1 MINPLA
7 VELNKNI
14 GDYNPYILEMLS
26 MLGKKLFFP
35 KGILSQSAEAKIKA
49 TRFNATIGIA
59 TEEGLP
65 MHLACIAKYF
75 PLLDLKDVFPY
86 APSTGKPELRKVWK
100 DKIINENPTLKD
112 QPISLPVVT
121 NALTHGLSIIG
132 DLFVDRG
139 DSIILPSQYWGN
151 YNLIYGI
158 RHEAELKTFDFYTK
172 AGGYN
177 IDGLRKACIEHGEK
191 SDKLVIIFN
200 FPSNPTGYQLTV
212 AEADEIA
219 AILKDIAARGINIV
233 AICDDA
239 YFGLFYDEKCL
250 KESIFSRIAGIH
262 PRIMAIKIDGATKE
276 TFVWGFRVGFITY
289 SIGGLGNMSLC
300 YDALEKKTGG
310 AIRGNISNSSHP
322 AQSIILKALSDDK
335 FKEQYAQ
342 KFLILSERA
351 KEIARVLRVND
362 YSMAFEHYPFN
373 SGYFMCIRLTKAGAE
388 PLRKHLLD
396 EYQLGVISSGSHDI
410 RIAFS
415 CLEKS
420 QIKEVFDTIYKAA
433 LEIEN
438 G

>member
-14 GDYNPYILEMLS
+14 DASNPYILDMLS

-59 TEEGLP
+59 TEKGLP

-75 PLLDLKDVFPY
+75 PLLDPKDVFPY
-86 APSTGKPELRKVWK
+86 APSMGKPELRKRWQE
-100 DKIINENPTLKD
+100 KIIDENPSLENRH
-112 QPISLPVVT
+112 ISLPVVT
-121 NALTHGLSIIG
+121 NALTHGLSLIG
-132 DLFVDRG
+132 DLFIDEG
-139 DSIILPSQYWGN
+139 DAIILPSKYWGN

-158 RHEAELKTFDFYTK
+158 RHGAELKTFDFYTQQ
-172 AGGYN
+172 GGYN

-191 SDKLVIIFN
+191 TGKLVIIFN
-200 FPSNPTGYQLTV
+200 FPSNPTGYQPTV

-219 AILKDIAARGINIV
+219 AILKDVANSGVNIV
-233 AICDDA
+233 AISDDA
-239 YFGLFYDEKCL
+239 YFGLFYDETCI
-250 KESIFSRIAGIH
+250 KESVFSRIAGIH

-276 TFVWGFRVGFITY
+276 TYVWGFRVGFITY
-289 SIGGLGNMSLC
+289 SITGSDDMSLC

-322 AQSIILKALSDDK
+322 AQSIILQALSDNK
-335 FKEQYAQ
+335 FKEQYTE
-342 KFLILSERA
+342 KSLILSERA
-351 KEIARVLRVND
+351 KEVKDVLSVND
-362 YSMAFEHYPFN
+362 YSMAFEPYPFN
-373 SGYFMCIRLTKAGAE
+373 SGYFMCIRLKKAGAE
-388 PLRKHLLD
+388 SLRRHLLD

-433 LEIEN
+433 REIEN